1 MQVTLK
7 TKNKNGDVVFD
18 GVFSEEEFNHVV
30 NAGVNVMLTL
40 GHLPFKNIENLTEII
55 IPEKTVMQ

>member
-18 GVFSEEEFNHVV
+18 GVFSEEEFNHIV
-30 NAGVNVMLTL
+30 NAGVNVMMTL
-40 GHLPFKNIENLTEII
+40 GHLPFKKLDATTEII
-55 IPEKTVMQ
+55 IPEKTLLQ

>member
-1 MQVTLK
+1 MQITLK
-7 TKNKNGDVVFD
+7 TKNKNGDVLFD

-40 GHLPFKNIENLTEII
+40 GHLPFKKVDQVTEII
-55 IPEKTVMQ
+55 IPEKTLIQ

>member
-1 MQVTLK
+1 MQITLK

-30 NAGVNVMLTL
+30 NTGVNVMMTL
-40 GHLPFKNIENLTEII
+40 GHLPFKKVETITEII
-55 IPEKTVMQ
+55 IPEKALVQ